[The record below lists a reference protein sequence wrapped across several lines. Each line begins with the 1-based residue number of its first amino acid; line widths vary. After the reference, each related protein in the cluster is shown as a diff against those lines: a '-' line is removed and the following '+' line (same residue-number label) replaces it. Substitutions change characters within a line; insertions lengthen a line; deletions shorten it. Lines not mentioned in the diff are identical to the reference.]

1 MLSSGYS
8 NVWNNNMCFSQPKM
22 PKPPKPK
29 PLPPA
34 YAAPPPPPPPKP
46 APTQLQQPGD
56 KPDLRIGSQKASS
69 SRAGKVSQS
78 SLKSGLNMGG
88 SSGGLNL

>member
-1 MLSSGYS
+1 MVTPTYGTIT
-8 NVWNNNMCFSQPKM
+8 MCFSQPRA

-46 APTQLQQPGD
+46 APTQLQQPGA
-56 KPDLRIGSQKASS
+56 KPDLRIGSQKAST

>member
-1 MLSSGYS
+1 
-8 NVWNNNMCFSQPKM
+8 MCFSQPKA
-22 PKPPKPK
+22 PKVPKPK

-46 APTQLQQPGD
+46 APVQLQQPD
-56 KPDLRIGSQKASS
+56 AKPDLRIGSQKASS

-78 SLKSGLNMGG
+78 SLKSGLNISGN
-88 SSGGLNL
+88 SGGINL

>member
-1 MLSSGYS
+1 
-8 NVWNNNMCFSQPKM
+8 MCMSAPKAPKM
-22 PKPPKPK
+22 PKPK

-46 APTQLQQPGD
+46 APVQLQDPGA
-56 KPDLRIGSQKASS
+56 KPDLRIGSQKATGS
-69 SRAGKVSQS
+69 SRSGRVSQS

-88 SSGGLNL
+88 STGGINL

>member
-1 MLSSGYS
+1 
-8 NVWNNNMCFSQPKM
+8 MCFSA
-22 PKPPKPK
+22 PKPPKPPK
-29 PLPPA
+29 PPPLPAA
-34 YAAPPPPPPPKP
+34 YTAPPPPPPPKQ
-46 APTQLQQPGD
+46 APKQLQQPGA

>member
-1 MLSSGYS
+1 
-8 NVWNNNMCFSQPKM
+8 MCMSAPKAPKM
-22 PKPPKPK
+22 PKPK

-46 APTQLQQPGD
+46 APVQLQEPGA
-56 KPDLRIGSQKASS
+56 KPDLRIGTQKSTSSGRS
-69 SRAGKVSQS
+69 SRVGQS

-88 SSGGLNL
+88 SSGGYNL